1 MRTPARSSSIVRA
14 VDLRDRRQRLGL
26 TADRMA
32 DYLEAELT
40 ERRQALAIAMADEWA
55 RAKGYKM
62 TVTQSLDA
70 AAGE

>member
-1 MRTPARSSSIVRA
+1 MLPLSCADDRWVRIVNDHMMALRA
-14 VDLRDRRQRLGL
+14 WTMPDRVI
-26 TADRMA
+26 
-32 DYLEAELT
+32 AELT

>member
-1 MRTPARSSSIVRA
+1 MATTQAIKVVHRWEDGPE
-14 VDLRDRRQRLGL
+14 L
-26 TADRMA
+26 T
-32 DYLEAELT
+32 EAELA
-40 ERRQALAIAMADEWA
+40 ERRQALAITMADEWA

>member
-1 MRTPARSSSIVRA
+1 
-14 VDLRDRRQRLGL
+14 
-26 TADRMA
+26 MA
-32 DYLEAELT
+32 TTQGIKVVHRWEDGQELSEAELT

-55 RAKGYKM
+55 RAKGYGM

>member
-1 MRTPARSSSIVRA
+1 
-14 VDLRDRRQRLGL
+14 
-26 TADRMA
+26 MA
-32 DYLEAELT
+32 TQTIQVIHRWEDGQELSEAELA

>member
-1 MRTPARSSSIVRA
+1 MTQEIRVIHRWDDGPE
-14 VDLRDRRQRLGL
+14 L
-26 TADRMA
+26 T
-32 DYLEAELT
+32 EAELA

-62 TVTQSLDA
+62 TVAQSLDA

>member
-1 MRTPARSSSIVRA
+1 
-14 VDLRDRRQRLGL
+14 
-26 TADRMA
+26 MA
-32 DYLEAELT
+32 TTQGIKVVHRWEDGQELSEAELA

-55 RAKGYKM
+55 RAKGYTM